1 MVDFNKPT
9 AASIYDP
16 DFLNELADKDFYAG
30 SLGFSAPTNTPTHLV
45 RLNRTGNILE
55 EWDGAVWNALPIGV
69 GSGGTGAVTAAAART
84 NLGIGTL
91 GVQGASAVAITGG
104 TISGITALALAGNI
118 TFDADDAYDI
128 GAFAT
133 RPKRIYVRS
142 ALVIPSGVDKYAT
155 S

>member
-30 SLGFSAPTNTPTHLV
+30 SLGFSTPTNIPTNLA
-45 RLNRTGNILE
+45 RLNRTGNIFE
-55 EWDGAVWNALPIGV
+55 EYNGAAWVTLPVGV
-69 GSGGTGAVTAAAART
+69 LGGGTGAVNAAAART
-84 NLGIGTL
+84 NLGIGTI
-91 GVQGASAVAITGG
+91 GTQGADAVAITGG
-104 TISGITALALAGNI
+104 TISGITALALAGNV
-118 TFDADDAYDI
+118 TFSADDAFDI
-128 GAFAT
+128 GTLAV
-133 RPKRIYVRS
+133 RPRKIYVRS